1 MDANRITKILQ
12 IEGMTAPGEDRPD
25 RLERLQRDN
34 QRLEEQLA
42 EAQTEL
48 TRLRGDNAKAIAAIS
63 YLQGQLLPLY
73 NGLRAIWGQIDLV
86 VGPDPSATPSVAQP
100 RSNQKW
106 EKWKKDLPGRPAE
119 FIDLLL
125 LHEEMSVKQFMAAA
139 HCGKDTV
146 YTVMSKLGKAG
157 LVSNSG
163 GKYRLRDI

>member
-12 IEGMTAPGEDRPD
+12 IEGVATPGEAPD

-100 RSNQKW
+100 
-106 EKWKKDLPGRPAE
+106 
-119 FIDLLL
+119 
-125 LHEEMSVKQFMAAA
+125 
-139 HCGKDTV
+139 
-146 YTVMSKLGKAG
+146 
-157 LVSNSG
+157 
-163 GKYRLRDI
+163 